1 MRVIVNSISART
13 NIRNN
18 INEIIQ
24 DMTKS
29 TNIEIGAYNYSIK
42 ESNIYKI
49 VKSWDNPYFVEIYL
63 NRIKSIY
70 YNLVNNQSLITQIQE
85 GTIKSKNVAF
95 MTHQELN
102 PDKWDELIKKKIERD
117 RLAYDTQ
124 IEAATDTFRCRKCKS
139 NKCTYYQMQTRSADE
154 PMTTFVS
161 CIECGNR
168 WKC

>member
-1 MRVIVNSISART
+1 MF
-13 NIRNN
+13 
-18 INEIIQ
+18 E
-24 DMTKS
+24 
-29 TNIEIGAYNYSIK
+29 Y
-42 ESNIYKI
+42 IYKI
-49 VKSWDNPYFVEIYL
+49 IKLWDNPYFVEIYL

-70 YNLVNNQSLITQIQE
+70 YNIGNNQTLISQIQS
-85 GTIKSKNVAF
+85 GNIKSKNVAF

-102 PDKWDELIKKKIERD
+102 PNKWDELITKKIERD
-117 RLAYDTQ
+117 RLTYDTQ
-124 IEAATDTFRCRKCKS
+124 IEAATDTFKCRKCKS